1 MIFDMST
8 MDPTAPVVSRPSAL
22 QRARV
27 AASALA
33 AAVLGLAPH
42 VLHHVGPLA
51 GAALFAGA
59 TGSILFGALGFVAAI
74 PFLVRVRRRH
84 GGWRVPAAIL
94 AVMAA
99 VFTLSTT
106 VVGPAITGGDED
118 DTPPTGEQRPSGAG
132 HDEHH

>member
-1 MIFDMST
+1 MILDMST
-8 MDPTAPVVSRPSAL
+8 MDAIAPVVSRPSAL

-27 AASALA
+27 AAGALA

-59 TGSILFGALGFVAAI
+59 TGSFLFGALGFVAAI

-84 GGWRVPAAIL
+84 GSWRVPAAIL
-94 AVMAA
+94 AVMAV

-106 VVGPAITGGDED
+106 VIGPAITGGDD
-118 DTPPTGEQRPSGAG
+118 DDSPPAGEQRPTGPG